1 MGYFGAVSHLEQNLM
16 IILDCEEYYEYDKER
31 SQIVFIVPA
40 TPLQFRDQIKL
51 KKNSIRVGLTH
62 VHPNSIIY
70 YNFPVKYT
78 DIRFP
83 FDSNLIMVY
92 IPLLQICISEK
103 VKLKLFW
110 FWVVITIIRKY
121 SYTGETFHWDCF
133 EATGDNGRCFNIC

>member
-1 MGYFGAVSHLEQNLM
+1 MGYFGAVGHLEQNLM

-31 SQIVFIVPA
+31 RQIVFIVPA

-103 VKLKLFW
+103 VKLKLF
-110 FWVVITIIRKY
+110 
-121 SYTGETFHWDCF
+121 
-133 EATGDNGRCFNIC
+133 